1 MSNKL
6 LNDLNLDYLLICCT
20 NEFLVEYPA
29 LSENARY
36 TLTGFSGSTGDAL
49 MTKDNIYLFVDGR
62 YHTQADNEVKDGV
75 TVVKL
80 KLGQKQDDE
89 IRKLISPN
97 KTLGVV
103 AKKVSQARLETFKD
117 YKIKLLDK
125 DPINDFTEPH
135 NVEFVQAM
143 PAKEY
148 HLASPTFITNL
159 EEVSY
164 ISGKRDFSKDCSS
177 KIWAKLYADKEKQI
191 LLTENTDEFLKNF
204 DGELVVDKNSINAH
218 DYSLIKNPIHKVS
231 EIKSMKSV
239 KSKEE
244 LEAYKQAFER
254 TDKAV
259 FAIREFIEN
268 NDNILAINQN
278 SALAHYAK
286 NAKDVIL
293 KDGSLVLID
302 CGAYYESGLATDIT
316 RVFVKGKPNEL
327 QRRVYTTVLK
337 AFLNAFNYTKEPHT
351 RIRKA
356 QQSFA
361 NDCSPSWIIRGVG
374 GVTSDL
380 HLTGLRPTENPLSH
394 KGRGDN
400 VPCGFEIDTLA
411 HSILDNKI
419 EGFTFGHGLGHGIG
433 INVHEAPPNLSQNEI
448 AKTQIVDG
456 MTFTIEPGLYNA
468 EHFGVRLENSCYM
481 ECGKIHSFVKMG
493 YEGKLINFDLL
504 NEQEK
509 EWLKDFK
516 IL

>member
-6 LNDLNLDYLLICCT
+6 LNDLNLDYLLVCCT

-49 MTKDNIYLFVDGR
+49 ITKDNIYLFVDGR
-62 YHTQADNEVKDGV
+62 YHTQADNEAKDGV

-80 KLGQKQDDE
+80 KLGQKQDEE
-89 IRKLISPN
+89 IKKLIDPQ
-97 KTLGVV
+97 KILGIV

-143 PAKEY
+143 SAKEY
-148 HLASPTFITNL
+148 HPANPTFVTNL

-177 KIWAKLYADKEKQI
+177 KIWAKLCADKEKQI
-191 LLTENTDEFLKNF
+191 LLTDNTDEFLKNF
-204 DGELVVDKNSINAH
+204 DAELVVDKNSINAH

-268 NDNILAINQN
+268 NDNLSESDIAKRLREEFIKYGAKSLSFNSIVAINQN

-286 NAKDVIL
+286 NAKDIIL
-293 KDGSLVLID
+293 EDGSLVLID

-337 AFLNAFNYTKEPHT
+337 AFLNAFNYL
-351 RIRKA
+351 
-356 QQSFA
+356 
-361 NDCSPSWIIRGVG
+361 G
-374 GVTSDL
+374 
-380 HLTGLRPTENPLSH
+380 NPLTQTISH
-394 KGRGDN
+394 KGQGNN

-456 MTFTIEPGLYNA
+456 MTFTIEPGLYNP
-468 EHFGVRLENSCYM
+468 EYFGVRLENSCYM

-493 YEGKLINFDLL
+493 YEGKLINYDLL

>member
-6 LNDLNLDYLLICCT
+6 LNDLNLDYLLVCCT
-20 NEFLVEYPA
+20 NKFLVEYPA

-49 MTKDNIYLFVDGR
+49 MTKDKIYLFVDGR
-62 YHTQADNEVKDGV
+62 YHTQADNEVKEGV

-89 IRKLISPN
+89 IRKLIRPD

-103 AKKVSQARLETFKD
+103 AKKISQTRLETFKD

-143 PAKEY
+143 SAKEY
-148 HLASPTFITNL
+148 HPANPTFVTNL

-164 ISGKRDFSKDCSS
+164 ICGKRDFSKDCSS
-177 KIWAKLYADKEKQI
+177 KIWAKLYVDNEKQI
-191 LLTENTDEFLKNF
+191 LLTDNTDEFLKNF
-204 DGELVVDKNSINAH
+204 NAELIVDKNSINAH
-218 DYSLIKNPIHKVS
+218 DYSLIKNPIHKFS

-244 LEAYKQAFER
+244 LEDYKQAFER

-259 FAIREFIEN
+259 SAIREFIEN
-268 NDNILAINQN
+268 NDNLSEYDIAKRLREEFIKFGAKSLSFNSIVAINQN
-278 SALAHYAK
+278 SALAHYAR

-327 QRRVYTTVLK
+327 QRRVYTTVLR
-337 AFLNAFNYTKEPHT
+337 AFLNAFNYTNQHFTPTLSSKEREP
-351 RIRKA
+351 
-356 QQSFA
+356 
-361 NDCSPSWIIRGVG
+361 
-374 GVTSDL
+374 VT
-380 HLTGLRPTENPLSH
+380 
-394 KGRGDN
+394 
-400 VPCGFEIDTLA
+400 GFEIDKLA

-456 MTFTIEPGLYNA
+456 MTFTIEPGLYNP

-493 YEGKLINFDLL
+493 YEGKLINYDLL

>member
-6 LNDLNLDYLLICCT
+6 LDDLNLDYLLVCCT
-20 NEFLVEYPA
+20 NEYLVEYSA

-62 YHTQADNEVKDGV
+62 YHTQADNEAKDGV
-75 TVVKL
+75 TVIKL
-80 KLGQKQDDE
+80 KLGQNQDDE
-89 IRKLISPN
+89 IRKLISPD

-103 AKKVSQARLETFKD
+103 AKKVSQARLEKFKE
-117 YKIKLLDK
+117 YKIKLLDN
-125 DPINDFTEPH
+125 DPINDFTEAH
-135 NVEFVQAM
+135 NVEYVQVM

-148 HLASPTFITNL
+148 HPESPTFITNL

-191 LLTENTDEFLKNF
+191 LLTNGSDEFLRNF

-218 DYSLIKNPIHKVS
+218 DYSLVKNPIHRIS
-231 EIKSMKSV
+231 EIKQMKAV
-239 KSKEE
+239 KSEEE
-244 LEAYKQAFER
+244 LKAYKYAFER

-259 FAIREFIEN
+259 MAIREFIEN
-268 NDNILAINQN
+268 NDNISEYDIAKRLKEEFIKYGAKSLSFNSIVAINQN

-286 NAKDVIL
+286 NDKNVIL
-293 KDGSLVLID
+293 KEGSLVLID

-327 QRRVYTTVLK
+327 QKQVYTTVLK
-337 AFLNAFNYTKEPHT
+337 AFLNAFNYTN
-351 RIRKA
+351 
-356 QQSFA
+356 Q
-361 NDCSPSWIIRGVG
+361 
-374 GVTSDL
+374 
-380 HLTGLRPTENPLSH
+380 HLTLALSS
-394 KGRGDN
+394 KEREY
-400 VPCGFEIDTLA
+400 VTGFEIDKLA

-456 MTFTIEPGLYNA
+456 MTFTIEPGLYNP

-493 YEGKLINFDLL
+493 YEGKLINYDFL

>member
-6 LNDLNLDYLLICCT
+6 LNDLNLDYLLVCCT

-49 MTKDNIYLFVDGR
+49 ITKDNIYLFVDGR

-89 IRKLISPN
+89 IRKLIRPD

-103 AKKVSQARLETFKD
+103 AKKISQARLETFKD

-148 HLASPTFITNL
+148 HPENPTFVTNL

-177 KIWAKLYADKEKQI
+177 KIWAKLYVDKEKQI
-191 LLTENTDEFLKNF
+191 LLTDNTDEFLKNF
-204 DGELVVDKNSINAH
+204 DAKLVVDKNLINAH

-259 FAIREFIEN
+259 SAIREFIEN
-268 NDNILAINQN
+268 NDNLSEYDIAKRLREEFIKFGAKSLSFNSIVAINQN

-327 QRRVYTTVLK
+327 QRRLYTTVLK
-337 AFLNAFNYTKEPHT
+337 AFLNAFNYTNKHFTPTLSSKEREP
-351 RIRKA
+351 
-356 QQSFA
+356 
-361 NDCSPSWIIRGVG
+361 
-374 GVTSDL
+374 VT
-380 HLTGLRPTENPLSH
+380 
-394 KGRGDN
+394 
-400 VPCGFEIDTLA
+400 GFEIDKLA

-456 MTFTIEPGLYNA
+456 MTFTIEPGLYNP

-493 YEGKLINFDLL
+493 YEGKLINYDLL

>member
-6 LNDLNLDYLLICCT
+6 LNDLNLDYLLVCCT

-62 YHTQADNEVKDGV
+62 YHTQADNEANDGV

-89 IRKLISPN
+89 IRKLISPD

-148 HLASPTFITNL
+148 HPEKPTFVTNL

-164 ISGKRDFSKDCSS
+164 ISGKRNFSKDCSS

-191 LLTENTDEFLKNF
+191 LLTDNTDEFLKNF
-204 DGELVVDKNSINAH
+204 DAELVVDKNSINAH

-231 EIKSMKSV
+231 EIKQMKAV

-254 TDKAV
+254 TDKVV

-268 NDNILAINQN
+268 NDNLSEYDIAKRLREEFIKFGAKSLSFNSIVAINQN

-293 KDGSLVLID
+293 EDGSLVLID

-337 AFLNAFNYTKEPHT
+337 AFLNAFNYL
-351 RIRKA
+351 
-356 QQSFA
+356 
-361 NDCSPSWIIRGVG
+361 N
-374 GVTSDL
+374 
-380 HLTGLRPTENPLSH
+380 NPLTQTISH
-394 KGRGDN
+394 KGQGNN
-400 VPCGFEIDTLA
+400 VPCGFEIDKLA

-448 AKTQIVDG
+448 AKTHIVDG
-456 MTFTIEPGLYNA
+456 MTFTIEPGLYNP
-468 EHFGVRLENSCYM
+468 EYFGVRLENSCYM

-493 YEGKLINFDLL
+493 YEGKLINYDLL

>member
-6 LNDLNLDYLLICCT
+6 LNDLNLDYLLVCCT

-49 MTKDNIYLFVDGR
+49 ITKDNIYLFVDGR
-62 YHTQADNEVKDGV
+62 YHTQADNEAKDGV

-80 KLGQKQDDE
+80 KLGQKQDEE
-89 IRKLISPN
+89 IKKLIDPQ
-97 KTLGVV
+97 KTLGIV

-143 PAKEY
+143 SAKEY
-148 HLASPTFITNL
+148 HPANPTFVTNL

-191 LLTENTDEFLKNF
+191 LLTDNTDEFLKNF
-204 DGELVVDKNSINAH
+204 EDELVVDKNSINAH
-218 DYSLIKNPIHKVS
+218 DYSLIKNPIHKDS

-268 NDNILAINQN
+268 NDNLSEYDIAKRLREEFIKYGAKSLSFNSIVAINQN

-337 AFLNAFNYTKEPHT
+337 AFLNAFNYL
-351 RIRKA
+351 
-356 QQSFA
+356 
-361 NDCSPSWIIRGVG
+361 G
-374 GVTSDL
+374 
-380 HLTGLRPTENPLSH
+380 NPLTQTISH
-394 KGRGDN
+394 KGQGNN

-456 MTFTIEPGLYNA
+456 MTFTIEPGLYNP
-468 EHFGVRLENSCYM
+468 EYFGVRLENSCYM

-493 YEGKLINFDLL
+493 YEGKLINYDLL

>member
-6 LNDLNLDYLLICCT
+6 LDNLNLDYLLVCCT
-20 NEFLVEYPA
+20 NEYLVEYPA

-49 MTKDNIYLFVDGR
+49 ITKDNIYLFVDGR
-62 YHTQADNEVKDGV
+62 YHTQADNEAKDGI

-89 IRKLISPN
+89 IRKLISPD

-103 AKKVSQARLETFKD
+103 AKKVSQARLEKFKE
-117 YKIKLLDK
+117 YKIKLLEN
-125 DPINDFTEPH
+125 DPINDFTEVH
-135 NVEFVQAM
+135 NVEYVQVM

-148 HLASPTFITNL
+148 HPESPTFITNL

-191 LLTENTDEFLKNF
+191 LLTNGSDEFLRNF
-204 DGELVVDKNSINAH
+204 DGELVIDKNSINAH
-218 DYSLIKNPIHKVS
+218 DYSLVKNPIHRIS
-231 EIKSMKSV
+231 EIKQMKAV

-244 LEAYKQAFER
+244 LIAYKKAFER

-259 FAIREFIEN
+259 MAIREYIEN
-268 NDNILAINQN
+268 NDNLSEFDIASRLREEFIKYGAKSLSFNSIVAINQN

-286 NAKDVIL
+286 NDKNVIL

-327 QRRVYTTVLK
+327 QKQVYTTVLK
-337 AFLNAFNYTKEPHT
+337 AFLNAFNYTN
-351 RIRKA
+351 
-356 QQSFA
+356 Q
-361 NDCSPSWIIRGVG
+361 
-374 GVTSDL
+374 
-380 HLTGLRPTENPLSH
+380 HLTLALSS
-394 KGRGDN
+394 KEREY
-400 VPCGFEIDTLA
+400 VTGFEIDKLA
-411 HSILDNKI
+411 HSILDDKI

-456 MTFTIEPGLYNA
+456 MTFTIEPGLYNP

-493 YEGKLINFDLL
+493 YEGKLINYDLL

>member
-6 LNDLNLDYLLICCT
+6 LDDLNLDYLLVCCT

-36 TLTGFSGSTGDAL
+36 TLTGFLGSTGDAL

-62 YHTQADNEVKDGV
+62 YHTQADNEVKEGV

-80 KLGQKQDDE
+80 MLGQKQDDE
-89 IRKLISPN
+89 IRKLISPE

-135 NVEFVQAM
+135 NVEYVQAM

-148 HLASPTFITNL
+148 HPASPTFITNL

-191 LLTENTDEFLKNF
+191 LLTNGSDEFLKNF

-218 DYSLIKNPIHKVS
+218 DYSLIKIPIHKVS

-244 LEAYKQAFER
+244 LKAYKQAFEC

-268 NDNILAINQN
+268 NDNISEYDIAKRLREEFIKYGAKSLSFNSIVAINQN

-316 RVFVKGKPNEL
+316 RAFVKGKPNEL
-327 QRRVYTTVLK
+327 QKQVYTTVLK
-337 AFLNAFNYTKEPHT
+337 AFLNAFNYTNQHITLALSSKE
-351 RIRKA
+351 REY
-356 QQSFA
+356 
-361 NDCSPSWIIRGVG
+361 
-374 GVTSDL
+374 VT
-380 HLTGLRPTENPLSH
+380 
-394 KGRGDN
+394 
-400 VPCGFEIDTLA
+400 GFEIDTFA

-456 MTFTIEPGLYNA
+456 MTFTIEPGLYNP

-493 YEGKLINFDLL
+493 YEGKLINYDLL

>member
-6 LNDLNLDYLLICCT
+6 LNDLNLDYLLVCCT

-49 MTKDNIYLFVDGR
+49 ITKDNIYLFVDGR
-62 YHTQADNEVKDGV
+62 YHTQADNEVKEGV

-89 IRKLISPN
+89 IRKLIDPQ
-97 KTLGVV
+97 KTLGIV
-103 AKKVSQARLETFKD
+103 AKKISQARLETFKD

-125 DPINDFTEPH
+125 DPINDFTESH

-148 HLASPTFITNL
+148 HPKNPTFVTNL

-191 LLTENTDEFLKNF
+191 LLTDNTDEFLKNF
-204 DGELVVDKNSINAH
+204 DAELIVDKNSINAH
-218 DYSLIKNPIHKVS
+218 DYSLIKNPIHKFS

-259 FAIREFIEN
+259 SAIREFIEN
-268 NDNILAINQN
+268 NDNLSEYDIAKRLREEFIKFGAKSLSFNSIVAINQN
-278 SALAHYAK
+278 SALAHYAR

-337 AFLNAFNYTKEPHT
+337 AFLNAFNYTNKHFTPTLSSKEREP
-351 RIRKA
+351 
-356 QQSFA
+356 
-361 NDCSPSWIIRGVG
+361 
-374 GVTSDL
+374 VT
-380 HLTGLRPTENPLSH
+380 
-394 KGRGDN
+394 
-400 VPCGFEIDTLA
+400 GFEIDKLA

-456 MTFTIEPGLYNA
+456 MTFTIEPGLYNP

-493 YEGKLINFDLL
+493 YEGKLINYDLL

>member
-6 LNDLNLDYLLICCT
+6 LNDLNLDYLLVCCT

-49 MTKDNIYLFVDGR
+49 ITKDNIYLFVDGR
-62 YHTQADNEVKDGV
+62 YHTQADNEVKEGV

-89 IRKLISPN
+89 IRKLIRSD

-103 AKKVSQARLETFKD
+103 AKKISQARLETFKD

-148 HLASPTFITNL
+148 HPENPTFVTNL

-177 KIWAKLYADKEKQI
+177 KIWAKLYVDKEKQI
-191 LLTENTDEFLKNF
+191 LLTDNTDEFLKNF
-204 DGELVVDKNSINAH
+204 DAELIVDKNSINAH
-218 DYSLIKNPIHKVS
+218 DYSLIKNPIHKFS

-239 KSKEE
+239 KSMEE

-259 FAIREFIEN
+259 SAIREFIEN
-268 NDNILAINQN
+268 NDNLSEYDIAKRLREEFIKYGAKSLSFNSIVAINQN

-302 CGAYYESGLATDIT
+302 CGAYYESGFATDIT

-337 AFLNAFNYTKEPHT
+337 AFLNAFNYTNQHFTPTLSSKEREP
-351 RIRKA
+351 
-356 QQSFA
+356 
-361 NDCSPSWIIRGVG
+361 
-374 GVTSDL
+374 VT
-380 HLTGLRPTENPLSH
+380 
-394 KGRGDN
+394 
-400 VPCGFEIDTLA
+400 GFEIDKLA

-433 INVHEAPPNLSQNEI
+433 INVHEAPPNFSQNEI

-456 MTFTIEPGLYNA
+456 MTFTIEPGLYNP

-493 YEGKLINFDLL
+493 YEGKLINYDLL

>member
-6 LNDLNLDYLLICCT
+6 LNDLNLDYLLVCCT

-49 MTKDNIYLFVDGR
+49 ITKDNIYLFVDGR
-62 YHTQADNEVKDGV
+62 YHTQADNEAKDGV

-80 KLGQKQDDE
+80 KLGQKQDEE
-89 IRKLISPN
+89 IKKLIDPQ
-97 KTLGVV
+97 KTLGIV

-125 DPINDFTEPH
+125 DPINAFTEPH
-135 NVEFVQAM
+135 NVEFVQVM
-143 PAKEY
+143 SAKEY
-148 HLASPTFITNL
+148 HPANPTFVTNL

-191 LLTENTDEFLKNF
+191 LLTDNTDEFLKNF
-204 DGELVVDKNSINAH
+204 DAELVVDKNSINAH
-218 DYSLIKNPIHKVS
+218 DYSLIKNPIHKDS

-268 NDNILAINQN
+268 NDNLSEYDIAKRLREEFIKYGAKSLSFNSIVAINQN

-286 NAKDVIL
+286 NAKNVIL
-293 KDGSLVLID
+293 EDGSLVLID

-327 QRRVYTTVLK
+327 QKRVYTTVLK
-337 AFLNAFNYTKEPHT
+337 AFLNAFNYL
-351 RIRKA
+351 
-356 QQSFA
+356 
-361 NDCSPSWIIRGVG
+361 G
-374 GVTSDL
+374 
-380 HLTGLRPTENPLSH
+380 NPLIQTISH
-394 KGRGDN
+394 KGQGNN
-400 VPCGFEIDTLA
+400 VPCGFEIDKLA

-448 AKTQIVDG
+448 AKTEIING
-456 MTFTIEPGLYNA
+456 MTFTIEPGLYNP
-468 EHFGVRLENSCYM
+468 EHFGIRLENSCYM

-493 YEGKLINFDLL
+493 YEGKLINYDLL

>member
-6 LNDLNLDYLLICCT
+6 LDDLNLDYLLVCCT
-20 NEFLVEYPA
+20 NEYLVEYPA

-49 MTKDNIYLFVDGR
+49 ITKDNIYLFVDGR
-62 YHTQADNEVKDGV
+62 YHTQADNEAKDGV

-89 IRKLISPN
+89 IRKLISPD

-103 AKKVSQARLETFKD
+103 AKKVSQARLEKFKE
-117 YKIKLLDK
+117 YKIKLLDN
-125 DPINDFTEPH
+125 DPINDFTELH
-135 NVEFVQAM
+135 NVEYVQVM

-148 HLASPTFITNL
+148 HPESPTFITNL

-191 LLTENTDEFLKNF
+191 LLTNGSDEFLRNF

-218 DYSLIKNPIHKVS
+218 DYSLIKNPIHRIS
-231 EIKSMKSV
+231 EIKQMKAV

-244 LEAYKQAFER
+244 LNAYKKAFER

-259 FAIREFIEN
+259 MAIREYIEN
-268 NDNILAINQN
+268 NDNLSEFDIASRLREEFIKYGAKSLSFNSIVAINQN

-286 NAKDVIL
+286 NDKNVIL

-327 QRRVYTTVLK
+327 QKQVYTTVLK
-337 AFLNAFNYTKEPHT
+337 AFLNAFNYTN
-351 RIRKA
+351 
-356 QQSFA
+356 Q
-361 NDCSPSWIIRGVG
+361 
-374 GVTSDL
+374 
-380 HLTGLRPTENPLSH
+380 HLTLALSS
-394 KGRGDN
+394 KEREY
-400 VPCGFEIDTLA
+400 VTGFEIDKLA

-456 MTFTIEPGLYNA
+456 MTFTIEPGLYNP
-468 EHFGVRLENSCYM
+468 EYFGVRLENSCYM

-493 YEGKLINFDLL
+493 YEGKLINYDLL

>member
-6 LNDLNLDYLLICCT
+6 LNDLNLDYLLVCCT

-49 MTKDNIYLFVDGR
+49 ITKDNIYLFVDGR
-62 YHTQADNEVKDGV
+62 YHTQADNEVKEGV

-89 IRKLISPN
+89 IRKLIKSD

-103 AKKVSQARLETFKD
+103 AKKISQARLETFKD

-148 HLASPTFITNL
+148 HPENPTFVTNL

-177 KIWAKLYADKEKQI
+177 KIWAKLYVDKEKQI
-191 LLTENTDEFLKNF
+191 LLTDNTDEFLKNF
-204 DGELVVDKNSINAH
+204 DAELIVDKNSINAH
-218 DYSLIKNPIHKVS
+218 DYSLIKNPIHKFS

-239 KSKEE
+239 KSMEE

-259 FAIREFIEN
+259 SAIREFIEN
-268 NDNILAINQN
+268 NDNLSEYDIAKRLREEFIKYGAKSLSFNSIVAINQN

-302 CGAYYESGLATDIT
+302 CGAYYESGFATDIT

-337 AFLNAFNYTKEPHT
+337 AFLNAFNYTNKHFTPTLSSKEREP
-351 RIRKA
+351 
-356 QQSFA
+356 
-361 NDCSPSWIIRGVG
+361 
-374 GVTSDL
+374 VT
-380 HLTGLRPTENPLSH
+380 
-394 KGRGDN
+394 
-400 VPCGFEIDTLA
+400 GFEIDKLA

-456 MTFTIEPGLYNA
+456 MTFTIEPGLYNP

-493 YEGKLINFDLL
+493 YEGKLINYDLL